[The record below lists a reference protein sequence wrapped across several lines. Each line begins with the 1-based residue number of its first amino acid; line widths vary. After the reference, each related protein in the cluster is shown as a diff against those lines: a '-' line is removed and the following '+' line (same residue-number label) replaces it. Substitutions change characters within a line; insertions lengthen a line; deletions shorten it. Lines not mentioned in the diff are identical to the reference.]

1 MKVALL
7 GATGKAAAR
16 LIAELR
22 GRGHEVTGFARN
34 PPAQDPGIRVVTAD
48 ANDVAALADAIRGHD
63 ALIVAARFVSVD
75 AGKILEALRQAGVPR
90 ILVVGGAGT
99 LFAAP
104 GKQVIDLP
112 GIPEAYLP
120 EMRGGR
126 DFLDALRASDAD
138 WTFLSPAATF
148 GPGERTGRYRL
159 GGDTLLRD
167 ANGESRISYE
177 DLAWAMADE
186 LEEPQHS
193 RARFSIA
200 Y

>member
-22 GRGHEVTGFARN
+22 GRGHEVTGIARN
-34 PPAQDPGIRVVTAD
+34 APAEAPGVPFVVAD
-48 ANDVAALADAIRGHD
+48 ANDAAALAKAIEGHD
-63 ALIVAARFVSVD
+63 ALIVSARFVSVD
-75 AGKILEALRQAGVPR
+75 AASILAALKQAAVPR

-99 LFAAP
+99 LFVAP
-104 GKQVIDLP
+104 GVQLLDAP
-112 GIPEAYLP
+112 GFPEVFRP
-120 EMRGGR
+120 EVSAGR
-126 DFLDALRASDAD
+126 DFLEALKASDSD
-138 WTFLSPAATF
+138 WTFLSPAANF

-159 GGDTLLRD
+159 GGDTLMRD
-167 ANGESRISYE
+167 AKGESRVSYE
-177 DLAWAMADE
+177 DLAWAMVDE

-193 RARFSIA
+193 RKRFSIA

>member
-22 GRGHEVTGFARN
+22 GRGHEVTGIARN
-34 PPAQDPGIRVVTAD
+34 LPETAPGIRFVAAD
-48 ANDVAALADAIRGHD
+48 ANDAAALADAIGGHD
-63 ALIVAARFVSVD
+63 ALIVAARFVSIDVAVILD
-75 AGKILEALRQAGVPR
+75 ALKRSGVPR
-90 ILVVGGAGT
+90 LLVVGGAGT
-99 LFAAP
+99 LYAAP
-104 GKQVIDLP
+104 DTLVIDLP

-120 EMRGGR
+120 EMRGGQA
-126 DFLDALRASDAD
+126 FLEGLRRSDVD
-138 WTFLSPAATF
+138 WTFLSPAASF

-159 GGDTLLRD
+159 GGDILMRD
-167 ANGESRISYE
+167 AGGESRISYE
-177 DLAWAMADE
+177 DLAWAMVDE
-186 LEEPQHS
+186 LEEPHHS

>member
-1 MKVALL
+1 MIVALL

-22 GRGHEVTGFARN
+22 RRGHEVTGIARN
-34 PPAQDPGIRVVTAD
+34 LPEADLGVPFVAAD
-48 ANDVAALADAIRGHD
+48 ANDVAALAEAICRHD
-63 ALIVAARFVSVD
+63 ALIVAARFVSIH
-75 AGKILEALRQAGVPR
+75 AATILAALKQAGVLR
-90 ILVVGGAGT
+90 MLVVGGAGT

-104 GKQVIDLP
+104 GKLVIDLP
-112 GIPEAYLP
+112 GIPEAFLP
-120 EMRGGR
+120 EMRGGQA
-126 DFLDALRASDAD
+126 FLAALKASDAD

-167 ANGESRISYE
+167 ADGESRISYE
-177 DLAWAMADE
+177 DLAWAMVDE
-186 LEEPQHS
+186 LEEPQYS

>member
-16 LIAELR
+16 LIAELKR
-22 GRGHEVTGFARN
+22 RGHQVTGIARK
-34 PPAQDPGIRVVTAD
+34 AADADPGVPLVLAD
-48 ANDVAALADAIRGHD
+48 ANDPAALADAIRGHD
-63 ALIVAARFVSVD
+63 ALIVAARFVSIEAGTILD
-75 AGKILEALRQAGVPR
+75 ALQRAGVPR

-99 LFAAP
+99 LEAAP
-104 GKQVIDLP
+104 GTLVIDLP
-112 GIPEAYLP
+112 GIPAAFLP
-120 EMRGGR
+120 EMRGGQA
-126 DFLDALRASDAD
+126 FLEALRASGAD

-159 GGDTLLRD
+159 GGDMLMRD

-177 DLAWAMADE
+177 DLAWAMVDE

>member
-16 LIAELR
+16 LIAELKR
-22 GRGHEVTGFARN
+22 RGHKVTGIARK
-34 PPAQDPGIRVVTAD
+34 AAETDPGVPLVLAD
-48 ANDVAALADAIRGHD
+48 ANDAAALADAIRGHD
-63 ALIVAARFVSVD
+63 ALIVAARFVSIDPAIILD
-75 AGKILEALRQAGVPR
+75 ALKQAGVPR

-104 GKQVIDLP
+104 GTLVIDLP
-112 GIPEAYLP
+112 NIPEAFLP
-120 EMRGGR
+120 EMRGGQA
-126 DFLDALRASDAD
+126 FLVALKASDAD

-159 GGDTLLRD
+159 GGDALLRD
-167 ANGESRISYE
+167 ANGDSRISYE
-177 DLAWAMADE
+177 DLAWAMVDE
-186 LEEPQHS
+186 LEEPHHS

>member
-22 GRGHEVTGFARN
+22 GRGHEVTGIARN
-34 PPAQDPGIRVVTAD
+34 PPAEDLGISLLVAD
-48 ANDVAALADAIRGHD
+48 ANDEAALADAITGHD

-75 AGKILEALRQAGVPR
+75 AGRILGALKRAGVPR

-126 DFLDALRASDAD
+126 DFLEALKASDAD
-138 WTFLSPAATF
+138 WTFLSPAANF

-167 ANGESRISYE
+167 TAGESRISYE
-177 DLAWAMADE
+177 DLAWAMVDE
-186 LEEPQHS
+186 LEEPHH
-193 RARFSIA
+193 RRERFSIA

>member
-1 MKVALL
+1 MTVAVL

-16 LIAELR
+16 LIAELKL
-22 GRGHEVTGFARN
+22 RGHEVTGIARKT
-34 PPAQDPGIRVVTAD
+34 PEVDPGVPLVLAD
-48 ANDVAALADAIRGHD
+48 ANDAAALADAIKGHD

-75 AGKILEALRQAGVPR
+75 AGIILDTLKRAGVPR

-99 LFAAP
+99 LEAAP
-104 GKQVIDLP
+104 GVLVIDLP
-112 GIPEAYLP
+112 NIPEAFLP
-120 EMRGGR
+120 EMRGGQA
-126 DFLDALRASDAD
+126 FLAALKASDAD
-138 WTFLSPAATF
+138 WTFLSPAANF

-159 GGDTLLRD
+159 GGDTLMRD
-167 ANGESRISYE
+167 ASGESRISYE
-177 DLAWAMADE
+177 DLAWAMVDE